1 MFILQEVFD
10 KDRFKSDDKMGH
22 AELSLKPIVS
32 AARLRRVLGASTGA
46 TMLRKVTPDTSN
58 CLARDSSI
66 SCIDGGDVTQ
76 SVWLKLRDVESG
88 EIELKIKL
96 VDHPGRPSR

>member
-1 MFILQEVFD
+1 MFD

-32 AARLRRVLGASTGA
+32 AARLRRVLGVSMGA
-46 TMLRKVTPDTSN
+46 TMLRKVTPAIDN

-76 SVWLKLRDVESG
+76 SVWLRLRDVESG
-88 EIELKIKL
+88 ELELKIKFI
-96 VDHPGRPSR
+96 DHPGRSSR